1 MKLQKDLREFIELL
15 NSMDVKYVMV
25 GGHAV
30 AYHGF
35 PRFTADIDFFIDCG
49 RTNTRKLAELVT
61 QFGFRSLA
69 DDLSSAQ
76 PGMVFQLG
84 RPPHRIDLLT
94 SIDGVTFE
102 EAWQSR
108 IFAAVD
114 GLQVPMLSKELLLR
128 NKRSSGRS
136 KDLEDVDQLEGE

>member
-30 AYHGF
+30 AHHGF
-35 PRFTADIDFFIDCG
+35 PRFTADIDFFIDCA
-49 RTNTRKLAELVT
+49 RTNTRKLAEAVT
-61 QFGFRSLA
+61 TFGFKSLA
-69 DDLSSAQ
+69 DDLTSAG

-102 EAWQSR
+102 EAWDSR
-108 IFAAVD
+108 VAAVVD
-114 GLQVPMLSKELLLR
+114 GLKVPMLSKELLLR
-128 NKRSSGRS
+128 NKRSSGRA
-136 KDLEDVDQLEGE
+136 KDLEDLKQLEGE